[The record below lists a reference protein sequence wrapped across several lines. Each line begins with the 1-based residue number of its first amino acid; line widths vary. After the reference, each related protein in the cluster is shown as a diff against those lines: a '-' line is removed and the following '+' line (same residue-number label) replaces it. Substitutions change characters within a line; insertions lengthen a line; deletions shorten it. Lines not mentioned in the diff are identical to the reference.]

1 MNTEIQRWRGEI
13 DAIDRE
19 LLELM
24 SRRARAALQAAA
36 CKRAAGVPIL
46 DRQREREVLARV
58 RAENR
63 GPLSPEAVER
73 LFTRIIHESRTLAG
87 GASAHGPALA
97 AGDA

>member
-24 SRRARAALQAAA
+24 SRRAQAALQTAA

-63 GPLSPEAVER
+63 GPLSPDAVER
-73 LFTRIIHESRTLAG
+73 LFTRIIQESRALEGDVPAPDPAPAG
-87 GASAHGPALA
+87 G
-97 AGDA
+97 DT